1 MSEIIVK
8 VEGGRL
14 RAVKSDD
21 IQYPG
26 IDIEFIPDKPSDGL
40 SNPRVLFEKPKEGD
54 LQVMVWADKEN
65 EDYTQKIKFN

>member
-8 VEGGRL
+8 VVGGIL

-40 SNPRVLFEKPKEGD
+40 SNPTGL
-54 LQVMVWADKEN
+54 
-65 EDYTQKIKFN
+65 